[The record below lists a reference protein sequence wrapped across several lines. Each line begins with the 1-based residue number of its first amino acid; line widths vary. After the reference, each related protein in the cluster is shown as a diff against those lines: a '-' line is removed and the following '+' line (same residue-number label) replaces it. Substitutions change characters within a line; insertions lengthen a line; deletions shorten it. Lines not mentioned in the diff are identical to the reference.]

1 MATRDK
7 YIRLTLSDSEK
18 EAIEKAA
25 KIRGTPAAEWARS
38 EMVSKA
44 WNVIEARANKGE
56 TK

>member
-25 KIRGTPAAEWARS
+25 KIRGAPAAEWVRS
-38 EMVSKA
+38 EIVGKSWDVINTASWEKA
-44 WNVIEARANKGE
+44 ND
-56 TK
+56 